1 MHQLF
6 AYNSPPKT
14 PKGRF
19 IQEHPDNL
27 IPDLILRAMQT
38 SWC

>member
-14 PKGRF
+14 AKGRF

-38 SWC
+38 S